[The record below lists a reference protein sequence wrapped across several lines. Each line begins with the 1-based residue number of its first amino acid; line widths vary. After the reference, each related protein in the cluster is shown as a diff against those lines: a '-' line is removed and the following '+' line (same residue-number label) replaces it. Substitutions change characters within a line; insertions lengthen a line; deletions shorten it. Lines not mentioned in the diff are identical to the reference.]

1 MNKGQNKEGW
11 AKRSGFIAAMLGAM
25 IGTGNLWRF
34 PRMAALYGGGSF
46 LIPWIIAMLL
56 VSIPL
61 LIAEGIIGRES
72 SRGTIAG
79 FSKYGRKQN
88 AWLGAWLMGVN
99 WLILAYYAVI
109 LGWVF
114 RYIVYGFQGAFSTY
128 IPGKGEALWNSFL
141 GNPLQ
146 SIGCLAIGWIIVA
159 LILTKGIKKGIEKVN
174 LLMVP
179 LLIVLMIV
187 ITIRALTLP
196 GALKGLEYFWLPKKE
211 FLIKPETWLQA
222 FSQSLWST
230 GAGWGIYLTY
240 SSYLKKKDDINLN
253 SFITGFGDSSFAL
266 IAGLCIIPTVAALAP
281 TLGVSATEV
290 YQSGNVGL
298 TFIWLTEM
306 FSKMPASTLIE
317 ILFFLAF
324 FIAALTS
331 MLGIAEVV
339 IRNFRDLFGWKRKEV
354 VILVVGLTFLASLP
368 SAISVNFLNNQDWV
382 WSLALLMSALMTFY
396 VIIKKG
402 TLNAR
407 KDANRGSDLQI
418 GKWWEYLIKWV
429 APLSIICVLGWWFFR
444 TCLWYP
450 KTWWNPTEIYG
461 VGTILLQWSIL
472 LLILI
477 VLKRKIEKKL
487 AIKEG

>member
-1 MNKGQNKEGW
+1 MNKGQSKEAW
-11 AKRSGFIAAMLGAM
+11 VKRSGFIAAMLGAM
-25 IGTGNLWRF
+25 LGTGNLWRF

-46 LIPWIIAMLL
+46 LIPYIIGVLMI
-56 VSIPL
+56 SIPL
-61 LIAEGIIGRES
+61 LIAEGIIGRGS

-79 FSKYGRKQN
+79 FSKYGGKQN

-109 LGWVF
+109 LGWAF
-114 RYIVYGFQGAFSTY
+114 RYIVYGFQGTFSTY
-128 IPGKGEALWNSFL
+128 IPGNGEALWSSFL

-146 SIGCLAIGWIIVA
+146 LIGCLAIGWIIVTA
-159 LILTKGIKKGIEKVN
+159 ILIKGIKKGIEKVS

-179 LLIVLMIV
+179 LLIFLMI
-187 ITIRALTLP
+187 ILAIRALTLP

-211 FLIKPETWLQA
+211 FLVKPEAWLQA

-240 SSYLKKKDDINLN
+240 SSYLKKDDDINLN
-253 SFITGFGDSSFAL
+253 SSITGFGDSSFAL

-290 YQSGNVGL
+290 YQSGNTGL
-298 TFIWLTEM
+298 IFIWLTEM
-306 FSKMPASTLIE
+306 FSKMPASTLIG

-339 IRNFRDLFGWKRKEV
+339 IRNFRDLFGWKRRKV
-354 VILVVGLTFLASLP
+354 VLLIAGITFLLSLP

-382 WSLALLMSALMTFY
+382 WGLALLISALMTFRI
-396 VIIKKG
+396 IIKRG
-402 TLNAR
+402 TPDAR
-407 KDANRGSDLQI
+407 KDSNRGSDIQI
-418 GKWWEYLIKWV
+418 GKWWEYLVKWV
-429 APLSIICVLGWWFFR
+429 APLSIICVLGWWFLQ
-444 TCLWYP
+444 TCLLYP
-450 KTWWNPTEIYG
+450 KTCWNPTEFYG

-472 LLILI
+472 LLII
-477 VLKRKIEKKL
+477 IALKGKIEKRL
-487 AIKEG
+487 PIKEG